1 MAVFELKQLSPES
14 IPSALEKAIRYRLL
28 NQPWEAENIYLD
40 VLQTDPDNREALVGL
55 LLAIT
60 DQFHEGLPGSVRRA
74 REVLS
79 RLQDEYERAYYA
91 GIICERRAKALLQ
104 QSRPGAG
111 EMAHELLE
119 QARGWYEQAERLR
132 PPGNDDALLRWN
144 ACVRLSMRRGR
155 VGAAPEERYQPYA
168 D

>member
-1 MAVFELKQLSPES
+1 MVELKQLSPES
-14 IPSALEKAIRYRLL
+14 IPSALEKAVRYRLL

-40 VLQTDPDNREALVGL
+40 ILQVDPDHQEALVGL

-60 DQFHEGLPGSVRRA
+60 DQFHEGLPGSVGQA
-74 REVLS
+74 RELLG
-79 RLQDEYERAYYA
+79 RIRGEYERAYYA
-91 GIICERRAKALLQ
+91 GIICERRAKAVLQ
-104 QSRPGAG
+104 QSRPGSG
-111 EMAHELLE
+111 QIAHELLQ

-144 ACVRLSMRRGR
+144 ACVRLETRHPHI
-155 VGAAPEERYQPYA
+155 GAAQEERYQPYA